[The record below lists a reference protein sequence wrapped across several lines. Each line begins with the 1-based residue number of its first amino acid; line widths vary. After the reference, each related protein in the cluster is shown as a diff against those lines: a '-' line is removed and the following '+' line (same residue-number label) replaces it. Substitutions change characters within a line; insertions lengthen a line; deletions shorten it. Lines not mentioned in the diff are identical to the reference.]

1 MRITKFN
8 LIEEISIH
16 FNWYGFG
23 RFLCIFRGR
32 LEFRVLISTLFSMVW
47 LCGTKFAVHLF
58 GFLILLRETEAGFY
72 SGKYFRLF
80 VLEFDSDFVATGK
93 WIFLFDVM
101 GHGTDFLFSNRFIAS
116 KST

>member
-1 MRITKFN
+1 MHFSGSSRVSYFN
-8 LIEEISIH
+8 FHI
-16 FNWYGFG
+16 
-23 RFLCIFRGR
+23 
-32 LEFRVLISTLFSMVW
+32 VQFSMVW

>member
-1 MRITKFN
+1 M
-8 LIEEISIH
+8 H
-16 FNWYGFG
+16 FSGSSRVSYF
-23 RFLCIFRGR
+23 IFHI
-32 LEFRVLISTLFSMVW
+32 VQFSMVW

-93 WIFLFDVM
+93 WISFIRCN
-101 GHGTDFLFSNRFIAS
+101 GTRYGFSLLESFYSI
-116 KST
+116 